1 MKKSKQDKKLQQ
13 QQNTTLSKEIK
24 LPLIQSNIQKGN
36 VKETQSNSSKQKTIQ
51 KNTNSKSSLIDI
63 PQVPMIPNIS
73 LPKSNPKERKSFGST
88 HISQST
94 NKTRTK
100 SGSRKKKYFY
110 YYNNF
115 KEEQNPNNEYI
126 KEEVPR
132 ISKEKLAHLKEQ
144 RRKRLQEAKKEEEK
158 ELKLYAQ
165 IIEEYKNNSRDKNK
179 NNEIFEENKV
189 PKVSGQKAQKILEEG
204 GMLDAYKH
212 VLAQLCK
219 HGLPSGNIFEYAS
232 IVVKN
237 YEKKWKEKKS
247 KMMKEKIDKYYEEK
261 QKEMNHTLET
271 EGEIKTINKSLEH
284 REELKFIQNLDKS
297 RSGRNVVPRLNS
309 PQSQDNLSNLGRL
322 LNKNIKIMKE
332 TKSSQGKDEIMTN
345 PKKSRQT
352 SMEKNNLVM
361 KNNNIANSTLTSEY
375 NKNNNK
381 KQNNN
386 NKFIEKENINNVVN
400 NNRSVTKNKKGK

>member
-132 ISKEKLAHLKEQ
+132 ISKEKLAQLKEQ

-165 IIEEYKNNSRDKNK
+165 IIEEYK

-322 LNKNIKIMKE
+322 LNKNIKIMK
-332 TKSSQGKDEIMTN
+332 
-345 PKKSRQT
+345 
-352 SMEKNNLVM
+352 L
-361 KNNNIANSTLTSEY
+361 A
-375 NKNNNK
+375 
-381 KQNNN
+381 
-386 NKFIEKENINNVVN
+386 
-400 NNRSVTKNKKGK
+400 

>member
-132 ISKEKLAHLKEQ
+132 ISKEKLAQLKEQ

-381 KQNNN
+381 KQNNKN
-386 NKFIEKENINNVVN
+386 AFLETENINNVVN
-400 NNRSVTKNKKGK
+400 INRSVTKNKKGK

>member
-132 ISKEKLAHLKEQ
+132 ISKEKLAQLKEQ

-386 NKFIEKENINNVVN
+386 NN
-400 NNRSVTKNKKGK
+400 KNK

>member
-132 ISKEKLAHLKEQ
+132 ISKEKLAQLKEQ